1 MKKLHLSAAIA
12 VTAIAVTAAAASD
25 SDPVLMTI
33 NKVPVR
39 LSEFEYLYNKNNSQQ
54 LQPQTLDEYV
64 DMFVNYKLKVAAAVA
79 AGMDTT
85 ASFRNEFE
93 GYAAELAQARM
104 VDSTV
109 YDSLLHEA
117 YDHARE
123 LRYVSHIMLPPSD
136 GSTSNEAAMAHADS
150 IRNAIL
156 SGTTTFE
163 DAAAASIDRA
173 SATRG
178 GRMGWVLPGRFPWPF
193 EKASYDTPLGGISP
207 VINSGFGLHIIRVDE
222 IKPNPGEVE
231 AEHILKLTHG
241 KTPEEAEHARVAID
255 SIYNV
260 VTQPGVDF
268 EDVARRESEDP
279 GSAKQGGKLGW
290 FSSGMM
296 VAPFDS
302 ASFAMQVGEISRPVA
317 TAYGYHIIHK
327 TGARPVASF
336 EDMRQSLEQQING
349 DERGQLPAQRRLDA
363 LVQQYKGQVS
373 DDGLAKVRHIIEE
386 CGRYDSTAIEALKAS
401 TIPVYTV
408 ADKKYTIASV
418 MPTMPVTA
426 SMDVDNAMT
435 MLRNTTNRVMRDK
448 VAEIYRKDLVN
459 IDPEYRNIYNEYR
472 DGILLYNISNQ
483 EVWERAAKDTTGLE
497 KYFAEHR
504 ADYTWKA
511 PKFKG
516 YIIFATND
524 SVQTEVKAFTDSLD
538 AAGATFTREALVK
551 MIDKRFG
558 RDAKVER
565 VLAAK
570 GDNAITDY
578 LAFDGPKP
586 ENQKMRWQ
594 SYYAY
599 RGRIID
605 QPEDAF
611 DVRGQVTTD
620 YQALLEKEWVKN
632 LHKRFPVKI
641 NRKVLAKAK

>member
-12 VTAIAVTAAAASD
+12 VTAMAITAAAA

-136 GSTSNEAAMAHADS
+136 GTTSTEAAMTHADS

-363 LVQQYKGQVS
+363 LVQQYNGQVS
-373 DDGLAKVRHIIEE
+373 DDGLAKVRQIIEE

-418 MPTMPVTA
+418 MPAMPVTA
-426 SMDVDNAMT
+426 SMEVDDAMT

-459 IDPEYRNIYNEYR
+459 VDPDYRNIYNEYR

-620 YQALLEKEWVKN
+620 YQALLEKEWVKK

>member
-538 AAGATFTREALVK
+538 AAGADFTREALVK

-620 YQALLEKEWVKN
+620 YQALLEKEWVKE

>member
-12 VTAIAVTAAAASD
+12 VTAMAITAAAA

-136 GSTSNEAAMAHADS
+136 GTTSMEAAMAHADS

-373 DDGLAKVRHIIEE
+373 DDGLAKVRQIIEE
-386 CGRYDSTAIEALKAS
+386 CGRYDSTAIETLKAS

-418 MPTMPVTA
+418 MPAMPVTA
-426 SMDVDNAMT
+426 SMEADDAMT

-459 IDPEYRNIYNEYR
+459 IDPDYRNIYNEYR

-538 AAGATFTREALVK
+538 AAGATFTREDLVK

-620 YQALLEKEWVKN
+620 YQALLEKEWVKE

>member
-12 VTAIAVTAAAASD
+12 VTAMAITAAAA

-136 GSTSNEAAMAHADS
+136 GTTSMEAAMAHADS

-373 DDGLAKVRHIIEE
+373 DDGLAKVRQIIEE

-418 MPTMPVTA
+418 MPAMPVTA
-426 SMDVDNAMT
+426 SMEVDDAMT

-459 IDPEYRNIYNEYR
+459 IDPDYRNIYNEYR

-538 AAGATFTREALVK
+538 AAGATFTRETLVK

-620 YQALLEKEWVKN
+620 YQALLEKEWVKK

>member
-12 VTAIAVTAAAASD
+12 VTAMAITAAAA

-136 GSTSNEAAMAHADS
+136 GTTSMEAAMAHADS

-418 MPTMPVTA
+418 MPAMPVTA
-426 SMDVDNAMT
+426 SMEVDDAMT

-459 IDPEYRNIYNEYR
+459 VDPDYRNIYNEYR

-538 AAGATFTREALVK
+538 AAGATFTRETLVK

-620 YQALLEKEWVKN
+620 YQALLEKEWVKK

>member
-12 VTAIAVTAAAASD
+12 VTAMAVTAAAA

-33 NKVPVR
+33 NKMPVR

-136 GSTSNEAAMAHADS
+136 GITSTEAAMAHADS

-386 CGRYDSTAIEALKAS
+386 CGRYDSIAIEALKAS

-418 MPTMPVTA
+418 MPAMPVTA

-459 IDPEYRNIYNEYR
+459 IDPDYRNIYNEYR

-538 AAGATFTREALVK
+538 AAGATFTREDLVK

-620 YQALLEKEWVKN
+620 YQALLEKEWVKE

>member
-1 MKKLHLSAAIA
+1 
-12 VTAIAVTAAAASD
+12 
-25 SDPVLMTI
+25 
-33 NKVPVR
+33 
-39 LSEFEYLYNKNNSQQ
+39 
-54 LQPQTLDEYV
+54 
-64 DMFVNYKLKVAAAVA
+64 
-79 AGMDTT
+79 
-85 ASFRNEFE
+85 
-93 GYAAELAQARM
+93 
-104 VDSTV
+104 
-109 YDSLLHEA
+109 
-117 YDHARE
+117 
-123 LRYVSHIMLPPSD
+123 
-136 GSTSNEAAMAHADS
+136 MAHADS

-459 IDPEYRNIYNEYR
+459 IDPDYCNIYNEYR

-611 DVRGQVTTD
+611 DVRGQVTTG
-620 YQALLEKEWVKN
+620 YQALLEKEWVKE

>member
-373 DDGLAKVRHIIEE
+373 DDGLAKVRQIIEE

-418 MPTMPVTA
+418 MPAMPVTA
-426 SMDVDNAMT
+426 SMEVDDAMT

-459 IDPEYRNIYNEYR
+459 IDPDYRNIYNEYR

-620 YQALLEKEWVKN
+620 YQALLEKEWVKK

>member
-123 LRYVSHIMLPPSD
+123 LRYVSHIMLSPSD

-538 AAGATFTREALVK
+538 AAGADFTREALVK

>member
-12 VTAIAVTAAAASD
+12 VTAMAITAAAA

-136 GSTSNEAAMAHADS
+136 GTTSMEAAMAHADS

-418 MPTMPVTA
+418 MSAMPVTA

-459 IDPEYRNIYNEYR
+459 IDPDYRNIYNEYR

-620 YQALLEKEWVKN
+620 YQALLEKEWVKK

>member
-12 VTAIAVTAAAASD
+12 VTAMAITAAAA

-33 NKVPVR
+33 NKMPVR

-123 LRYVSHIMLPPSD
+123 LRYVSHIMLPSSD
-136 GSTSNEAAMAHADS
+136 GTTSTEAAMAHADS

-459 IDPEYRNIYNEYR
+459 IDPDYRNIYNEYR

-538 AAGATFTREALVK
+538 AAGATFTREDLVK

-620 YQALLEKEWVKN
+620 YQALLEKEWVKE

>member
-12 VTAIAVTAAAASD
+12 VTAMAITAAAA

-136 GSTSNEAAMAHADS
+136 GTTSTEAAMTHADS

-241 KTPEEAEHARVAID
+241 KTSEEAEHARVAID

-459 IDPEYRNIYNEYR
+459 IDPDYRNIYNEYR

-516 YIIFATND
+516 YIVFATND

-538 AAGATFTREALVK
+538 VAGATFTREDLVK

-620 YQALLEKEWVKN
+620 YQALLEKEWVKE

>member
-12 VTAIAVTAAAASD
+12 VTAMAITAAAA

-104 VDSTV
+104 ADSTV

-136 GSTSNEAAMAHADS
+136 GTTSTEAAMAHADS

-459 IDPEYRNIYNEYR
+459 IDPDYRNIYNEYR

-504 ADYTWKA
+504 ADYTWKS

-538 AAGATFTREALVK
+538 AAGATFTREDLVK

-620 YQALLEKEWVKN
+620 YQALLEKEWVKE

>member
-12 VTAIAVTAAAASD
+12 VTAMAITAAAA

-33 NKVPVR
+33 NKMPVR

-104 VDSTV
+104 ADSTV

-136 GSTSNEAAMAHADS
+136 GTTSTEVAMAHADS

-193 EKASYDTPLGGISP
+193 EKASYDTPLGGISS

-459 IDPEYRNIYNEYR
+459 IDPDYRNIYNEYR

-538 AAGATFTREALVK
+538 AAGATFTREDLVK

-594 SYYAY
+594 NYYAY

-620 YQALLEKEWVKN
+620 YQALLEKEWVKE

>member
-12 VTAIAVTAAAASD
+12 VTAMAITAAAA

-136 GSTSNEAAMAHADS
+136 GTTSTEAAMDHADS

-373 DDGLAKVRHIIEE
+373 DDGLAKVRQIIEE

-418 MPTMPVTA
+418 MPAMPVTA
-426 SMDVDNAMT
+426 SMEVDDAMT

-459 IDPEYRNIYNEYR
+459 IDPDYRNIYNEYR

-620 YQALLEKEWVKN
+620 YQALLEKEWVKK

>member
-1 MKKLHLSAAIA
+1 MPIVKQLVEK
-12 VTAIAVTAAAASD
+12 
-25 SDPVLMTI
+25 MGGTI
-33 NKVPVR
+33 
-39 LSEFEYLYNKNNSQQ
+39 
-54 LQPQTLDEYV
+54 
-64 DMFVNYKLKVAAAVA
+64 
-79 AGMDTT
+79 
-85 ASFRNEFE
+85 
-93 GYAAELAQARM
+93 
-104 VDSTV
+104 TV
-109 YDSLLHEA
+109 
-117 YDHARE
+117 
-123 LRYVSHIMLPPSD
+123 
-136 GSTSNEAAMAHADS
+136 
-150 IRNAIL
+150 
-156 SGTTTFE
+156 
-163 DAAAASIDRA
+163 
-173 SATRG
+173 
-178 GRMGWVLPGRFPWPF
+178 
-193 EKASYDTPLGGISP
+193 
-207 VINSGFGLHIIRVDE
+207 
-222 IKPNPGEVE
+222 
-231 AEHILKLTHG
+231 
-241 KTPEEAEHARVAID
+241 
-255 SIYNV
+255 
-260 VTQPGVDF
+260 
-268 EDVARRESEDP
+268 ES
-279 GSAKQGGKLGW
+279 KLGE
-290 FSSGMM
+290 GI
-296 VAPFDS
+296 APFDS

-373 DDGLAKVRHIIEE
+373 DDGLAKVRQIIEE

-418 MPTMPVTA
+418 MPAMPVTA
-426 SMDVDNAMT
+426 SMEVDNAMT

-459 IDPEYRNIYNEYR
+459 IDPDYRNIYNEYR

-620 YQALLEKEWVKN
+620 YQALLEKEWVKK

-641 NRKVLAKAK
+641 NRKVLVKAK

>member
-12 VTAIAVTAAAASD
+12 VTAMAITAAAA

-136 GSTSNEAAMAHADS
+136 GTTSNEAAMAHADS

-193 EKASYDTPLGGISP
+193 EKTSYDTPLGGISP

-408 ADKKYTIASV
+408 ADKKYTIVSV

-538 AAGATFTREALVK
+538 AAGADFTREALVK

>member
-156 SGTTTFE
+156 SGTTIFE

-363 LVQQYKGQVS
+363 LVQQYKGQVL

-538 AAGATFTREALVK
+538 AAGADFTREALVK

>member
-12 VTAIAVTAAAASD
+12 VTAMAITAAAA

-136 GSTSNEAAMAHADS
+136 GTTSMEAAMAHADS

-231 AEHILKLTHG
+231 AEHVLKLTHG

-418 MPTMPVTA
+418 MPAMPVTA
-426 SMDVDNAMT
+426 SMEVDDAMT

-459 IDPEYRNIYNEYR
+459 VDPDYRNIYNEYR

-620 YQALLEKEWVKN
+620 YQALLEKEWVKE

>member
-25 SDPVLMTI
+25 PVLMTI
-33 NKVPVR
+33 NKMPVH
-39 LSEFEYLYNKNNSQQ
+39 LSEFEYLYHKNNSQQ

-93 GYAAELAQARM
+93 GYAAELAQSRM

-117 YDHARE
+117 YAHACE

-136 GSTSNEAAMAHADS
+136 ASNSSEAAMAHADS
-150 IRNAIL
+150 IRNAIV
-156 SGTTTFE
+156 SGATTFE
-163 DAAAASIDRA
+163 DAAAVSIDRGSA
-173 SATRG
+173 SRG
-178 GRMGWVLPGRFPWPF
+178 GRMGWVLPGRYPWPF

-231 AEHILKLTHG
+231 SEHILKLTQG
-241 KTPEEAEHARVAID
+241 KTPEEAAHARVAID

-290 FSSGMM
+290 YSSGMM

-317 TAYGYHIIHK
+317 TSYGYHIIHK

-349 DERGQLPAQRRLDA
+349 DERGQLPAQRRLDT
-363 LVQQYKGQVS
+363 LVKQYKGLVS
-373 DDGLAKVRHIIEE
+373 EEGLAKTRRLLED
-386 CGRYDSTAIEALKAS
+386 CGGYDSTAVAALKAS

-408 ADKKYTIASV
+408 NGKQYTVASV
-418 MPTMPVTA
+418 MPAMPVTA
-426 SMDVDNAMT
+426 SKDIDNAIN
-435 MLRNTTNRVMRDK
+435 MLRNTATRAMRDK
-448 VAEIYRKDLVN
+448 VAETYRKDLIN
-459 IDPEYRNIYNEYR
+459 IDPDYRNIYNEYR

-516 YIIFATND
+516 YVIFAASD
-524 SVQTEVKAFTDSLD
+524 SVQTLVKAFTDSLD
-538 AAGATFTREALVK
+538 RAGAKFTREQLVK

-620 YQALLEKEWVKN
+620 YQSLLEKQWVKE
-632 LHKRFPVKI
+632 LRKRFPVKI
-641 NRKVLAKAK
+641 NRKVLAKVK